1 LSTEAEIRYNI
12 QRTYK
17 KLYRLQHKNEP
28 EYIEK
33 ESIRLRKYYQ
43 THTVYVKK
51 RNKEYYEK
59 NRDKIVARVKKYR
72 TKGYWLNDGI
82 RTKLTDIENL

>member
-12 QRTYK
+12 HKTYS

-33 ESIRLRKYYQ
+33 ESTRLRKYYC

-51 RNKEYYEK
+51 RNKEYYDK
-59 NRDKIVARVKKYR
+59 NKDKIIVRVKKYR